1 MTFYWAAQTVGGI
14 AFLVGI
20 TMFCNRNERGF
31 KYQLSLYSTIM
42 SCHFLMMGANAA
54 AISVLLSA
62 IRTVA
67 SIWWRNVWIM
77 VIFIVLT
84 LGLGIIK
91 VQHPIEI
98 LPVLG
103 TTASTWAMFRT
114 HGLKM
119 RSIMW
124 CSTACWV
131 IHNIWAG
138 SIGGSLIE
146 SSFLVMNGINI
157 IRFRLM
163 QKRGIDP
170 FAVESK
176 VIKNKEREEAE
187 KNEAQQKETL
197 LKQSGSQP
205 D

>member
-1 MTFYWAAQTVGGI
+1 MTFYWAAQIVGGI

-31 KYQLSLYSTIM
+31 KYQLSCYSTIM
-42 SCHFLMMGANAA
+42 SCHFFMMGANAA
-54 AISVLLSA
+54 AMSVLLSA
-62 IRTVA
+62 VRTIA
-67 SIWWRNVWIM
+67 SIWWRNLWIM
-77 VIFIVLT
+77 VIFISLT
-84 LGLGIIK
+84 LIFATMKI
-91 VQHPIEI
+91 QHPIEV
-98 LPVLG
+98 LPVAG
-103 TTASTWAMFRT
+103 TIASTWAMFRT

-131 IHNIWAG
+131 IHNVWAG

-157 IRFRLM
+157 IRFRRM

-176 VIKNKEREEAE
+176 VVEEQE
-187 KNEAQQKETL
+187 ENEEQKKTV
-197 LKQSGSQP
+197 SSQESTNP
-205 D
+205 